1 MNRRSAGWQPA
12 VSPTVSRQRSRIT
25 NPRYSRLPVGA
36 TRQRR
41 FMVTMR
47 DHRIVEALHEPRVHE
62 NHFGVRRQAE
72 RDAAFAQPMIA
83 SRRTK
88 APSALRSA
96 LLLTRIVES
105 WFGFVA
111 GRRPR
116 VAVGFS
122 PRWRTKRVGVAE
134 RRLNG
139 WQMRAFKR
147 RSATRILASGN
158 RGLKPTATVIQS
170 LRDTGHMRSV

>member
-1 MNRRSAGWQPA
+1 VTESAK
-12 VSPTVSRQRSRIT
+12 SPLCSGSAQDFDAR
-25 NPRYSRLPVGA
+25 
-36 TRQRR
+36 
-41 FMVTMR
+41 
-47 DHRIVEALHEPRVHE
+47 
-62 NHFGVRRQAE
+62 RRQCPATE
-72 RDAAFAQPMIA
+72 SGDSEDSVQ
-83 SRRTK
+83 
-88 APSALRSA
+88 
-96 LLLTRIVES
+96 LLTRIVES

-111 GRRPR
+111 ERRPR

-139 WQMRAFKR
+139 WQMRPLKR

-170 LRDTGHMRSV
+170 LRDTGRKRSV

>member
-1 MNRRSAGWQPA
+1 MGS
-12 VSPTVSRQRSRIT
+12 
-25 NPRYSRLPVGA
+25 GA
-36 TRQRR
+36 TAEGGLPRISGFGLLSNFGLPSRPNALDFSTR
-41 FMVTMR
+41 F
-47 DHRIVEALHEPRVHE
+47 LHWMP
-62 NHFGVRRQAE
+62 
-72 RDAAFAQPMIA
+72 
-83 SRRTK
+83 
-88 APSALRSA
+88 LRPGM

-111 GRRPR
+111 ERRPR

-139 WQMRAFKR
+139 WQMRPLKR

-170 LRDTGHMRSV
+170 LRDTGRKRSV